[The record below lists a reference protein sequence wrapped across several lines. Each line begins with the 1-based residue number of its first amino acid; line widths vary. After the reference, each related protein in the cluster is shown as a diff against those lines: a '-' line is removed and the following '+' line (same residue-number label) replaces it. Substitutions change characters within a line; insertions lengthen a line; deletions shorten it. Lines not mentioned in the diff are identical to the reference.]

1 MQGENFVFPDKP
13 QSDMRP
19 KIGKIGVVRRTDNK
33 KVLTVDTDD
42 KKVKFDTESKGNKQS
57 WTQEFNGNYFSLK
70 NTETGLYLTATDDGE
85 LIVQAKTNWTIP
97 SGGVKGVIRN
107 ENEKK
112 VLEVNEGKF

>member
-1 MQGENFVFPDKP
+1 MKDVIFIFPDKP

-19 KIGKIGVVRRTDNK
+19 KIGKAGRVKKKDTDQ
-33 KVLTVDTDD
+33 VLTVDTDD
-42 KKVKFDTESKGNKQS
+42 KKVKLDTESNNKKQF

-112 VLEVNEGKF
+112 VLEVNEGNF